1 MSTPSPTTPIN
12 DISDLSL
19 IQTSIQELQRKIN
32 ILQSSPNQNKNT
44 LLPDLTVFKND
55 IRNVIE
61 TIDKVTNNDKTPINT
76 YIRSLIKDMIN
87 NTDNIFY
94 EEKDDGSTIGSN
106 RLKGELDVLT
116 GFAGFNDLKNIILDI
131 LTQERVVPDKQNKI
145 KQAITNA
152 NSLIIF

>member
-1 MSTPSPTTPIN
+1 MLFRSTTPIN

-76 YIRSLIKDMIN
+76 YIRSLIKDMI
-87 NTDNIFY
+87 DS
-94 EEKDDGSTIGSN
+94 D
-106 RLKGELDVLT
+106 LELARKE
-116 GFAGFNDLKNIILDI
+116 FDL
-131 LTQERVVPDKQNKI
+131 I
-145 KQAITNA
+145 K
-152 NSLIIF
+152 